1 MIKKIK
7 DWQII
12 LFSCT
17 VVALVI
23 FCGDVKDYMRAKS
36 IFENPQT
43 TARTLTLDDFYLEAF
58 KPEDNDVY
66 RMTDGDPQI
75 ILEDAGEIY
84 SVKFY
89 MEYYTYPGEMV
100 VYYTTDENQ
109 GYNEKNKAWAK
120 PVKDEKGWFEAKLP
134 GKDFR
139 TIRIDPT
146 IYRGNRLKFGDFII
160 NGEKSLTDFVEITPS
175 VIFDF
180 IVYSGVLWSVLR
192 LIHDFVTKKYE

>member
-1 MIKKIK
+1 MK
-7 DWQII
+7 
-12 LFSCT
+12 
-17 VVALVI
+17 
-23 FCGDVKDYMRAKS
+23 AKS

-43 TARTLTLDDFYLEAF
+43 TTKVLTLSDFYLEAF
-58 KPEDNDVY
+58 KKEENDVY
-66 RMTDGDPQI
+66 RMTDSDPQI
-75 ILEDAGEIY
+75 ILENAGEIY

-89 MEYYTYPGEMV
+89 MEYYTYPGEIV

-109 GYNEKNKAWAK
+109 AFNEKNKTWAK
-120 PVKDEKGWFEAKLP
+120 PVRDEKGWFEAELT
-134 GKDFR
+134 GENLR

-160 NGEKSLTDFVEITPS
+160 NGEKSVTDFIEITPA